1 MFVACAILWM
11 FWSAKVAGL
20 PFTSGVVQKK
30 GKFVRTK
37 WVNASQVFFIGIYLD
52 IVIVF
57 LQWQISLGAV
67 AFGLKVPL
75 LTWGTFLPSSPVL
88 TFHAYGYNIM
98 FLSGFSLCCALH
110 NSSLLWFVLEYKD
123 SAVPGFCSIWRVAG
137 VCNSSTYLEIAT
149 TACRIWWVVLL
160 GFEHFSHQNEGPV
173 SLVVL
178 LRLIERCCC
187 NAHRLVDEA
196 PTLAAVKGVFLEAR
210 AAHAH
215 TVNNFKCIFFLL
227 SCNGSWNSGATV
239 HVVRL
244 QWQVLESVMQSQ
256 ACLSRDECGMHQR
269 MHYPFCDLK
278 RKRLRDSISKKS
290 LLAFARLFVHG
301 SLSLGSK
308 CKPFT
313 FCIDTPKRH
322 FWCLLNS

>member
-1 MFVACAILWM
+1 
-11 FWSAKVAGL
+11 
-20 PFTSGVVQKK
+20 
-30 GKFVRTK
+30 
-37 WVNASQVFFIGIYLD
+37 
-52 IVIVF
+52 
-57 LQWQISLGAV
+57 
-67 AFGLKVPL
+67 
-75 LTWGTFLPSSPVL
+75 
-88 TFHAYGYNIM
+88 M

-227 SCNGSWNSGATV
+227 SCKAMDLETLVLLTLWGCNDKCWNPWCSHKPASVEMNACIKECITLWSQEKETQ
-239 HVVRL
+239 RL
-244 QWQVLESVMQSQ
+244 
-256 ACLSRDECGMHQR
+256 
-269 MHYPFCDLK
+269 
-278 RKRLRDSISKKS
+278 SISKKS

>member
-1 MFVACAILWM
+1 
-11 FWSAKVAGL
+11 
-20 PFTSGVVQKK
+20 
-30 GKFVRTK
+30 
-37 WVNASQVFFIGIYLD
+37 
-52 IVIVF
+52 
-57 LQWQISLGAV
+57 
-67 AFGLKVPL
+67 
-75 LTWGTFLPSSPVL
+75 
-88 TFHAYGYNIM
+88 M

-227 SCNGSWNSGATV
+227 SCFLAKQWILKLWCYSRCEAAMTSAGIRDAVTSLPQSRWMRHASKNALPFLWSQEKETQ
-239 HVVRL
+239 RL
-244 QWQVLESVMQSQ
+244 
-256 ACLSRDECGMHQR
+256 
-269 MHYPFCDLK
+269 
-278 RKRLRDSISKKS
+278 SISKKS
-290 LLAFARLFVHG
+290 LLAVHG

>member
-1 MFVACAILWM
+1 
-11 FWSAKVAGL
+11 
-20 PFTSGVVQKK
+20 
-30 GKFVRTK
+30 
-37 WVNASQVFFIGIYLD
+37 
-52 IVIVF
+52 
-57 LQWQISLGAV
+57 
-67 AFGLKVPL
+67 
-75 LTWGTFLPSSPVL
+75 
-88 TFHAYGYNIM
+88 M

-123 SAVPGFCSIWRVAG
+123 SAVPGFCLIWRVAG

-227 SCNGSWNSGATV
+227 SCKAMDLETLVLLTLWGCNDKCWNPWCSHKPASVEMNACIKECITLWSQEKETQ
-239 HVVRL
+239 RL
-244 QWQVLESVMQSQ
+244 
-256 ACLSRDECGMHQR
+256 
-269 MHYPFCDLK
+269 
-278 RKRLRDSISKKS
+278 SISKKS